1 MTRTPSRYLLGAAA
15 LTLTVGLSAAPD
27 QTPVGT
33 PPQQQQQPPPAQG
46 RAGGGGGGR
55 GQTRDQTTPSVVGT
69 GTISGAVVLEGTGTG
84 VRRARVTLSGT
95 ELRGGRSAITDD
107 QGRFTFTALPA
118 GRFTMTAAKAG
129 FVDIAYGAKRSG
141 RPGTPIQLSDGQKIE
156 KAVIAL
162 PRGSVVTGVV
172 IDETGEPSPGTRVR
186 VMRYVIRTGERS
198 LSSAGEDTTDDRGM
212 YRVYGLQPGEYMIS
226 AVPRNASLGDLR
238 QTIQAEVESL
248 QQQLQAQ
255 GVTTTGGRGGRQGGG
270 ELLGQIGAP
279 GGRGGGQQIL
289 DRVTQLQQQLTQA
302 DQEQSLGYAPV
313 YYPGTTAPS
322 SASSITLGIGEERSG
337 VDFRLQ
343 LVQTAKIE
351 GQIVSPDGSMPQGT
365 QVSLVPSDR
374 GGVSAIPGVGMSM
387 TRVNQGGQ
395 FSFTNVAPGQ
405 YSLQARAAIRT
416 QDPNAQAA
424 VGRAAGPGRGGQDFG
439 PGGRGGQ
446 VAQVLWAAMD
456 ISVTGQPLQNLVLNL
471 QPGMRISGRIDFQ
484 GTTSQP
490 PADLTRVR
498 ISLAPRGSQGFEMGG
513 IPPAVVDAQGRFTIT
528 GVAPGRYMIS
538 AAAPIG
544 GGANQGQ
551 ASQGMGRGGGPAN
564 PAAGQWSLKSAIV
577 NGLDVLDFPLEIA
590 PNQEVSNAVLTFADR
605 TQELSGTIQDSQ
617 GRPSSDYTIIVYPS
631 DNRFW
636 LPSARRI
643 VSTRP
648 GTDGKFT
655 LRNLPPGDYRLT
667 AVTDVEPGEWFD
679 PNFLGQL
686 ATASI
691 AIQIGEGEKKV
702 QDLRVGGG
710 H

>member
-248 QQQLQAQ
+248 Q
-255 GVTTTGGRGGRQGGG
+255 
-270 ELLGQIGAP
+270 
-279 GGRGGGQQIL
+279 
-289 DRVTQLQQQLTQA
+289 
-302 DQEQSLGYAPV
+302 
-313 YYPGTTAPS
+313 
-322 SASSITLGIGEERSG
+322 
-337 VDFRLQ
+337 
-343 LVQTAKIE
+343 
-351 GQIVSPDGSMPQGT
+351 
-365 QVSLVPSDR
+365 
-374 GGVSAIPGVGMSM
+374 
-387 TRVNQGGQ
+387 
-395 FSFTNVAPGQ
+395 
-405 YSLQARAAIRT
+405 
-416 QDPNAQAA
+416 
-424 VGRAAGPGRGGQDFG
+424 
-439 PGGRGGQ
+439 
-446 VAQVLWAAMD
+446 
-456 ISVTGQPLQNLVLNL
+456 
-471 QPGMRISGRIDFQ
+471 
-484 GTTSQP
+484 
-490 PADLTRVR
+490 
-498 ISLAPRGSQGFEMGG
+498 
-513 IPPAVVDAQGRFTIT
+513 
-528 GVAPGRYMIS
+528 
-538 AAAPIG
+538 
-544 GGANQGQ
+544 
-551 ASQGMGRGGGPAN
+551 
-564 PAAGQWSLKSAIV
+564 
-577 NGLDVLDFPLEIA
+577 
-590 PNQEVSNAVLTFADR
+590 
-605 TQELSGTIQDSQ
+605 
-617 GRPSSDYTIIVYPS
+617 
-631 DNRFW
+631 
-636 LPSARRI
+636 
-643 VSTRP
+643 
-648 GTDGKFT
+648 
-655 LRNLPPGDYRLT
+655 
-667 AVTDVEPGEWFD
+667 
-679 PNFLGQL
+679 
-686 ATASI
+686 
-691 AIQIGEGEKKV
+691 
-702 QDLRVGGG
+702 
-710 H
+710 